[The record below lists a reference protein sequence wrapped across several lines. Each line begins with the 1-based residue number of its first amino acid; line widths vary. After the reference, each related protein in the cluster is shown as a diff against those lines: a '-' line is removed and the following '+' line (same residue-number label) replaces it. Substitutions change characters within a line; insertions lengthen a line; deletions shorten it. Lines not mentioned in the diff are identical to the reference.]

1 MIFVVLALVA
11 IILLIPLLGL
21 DYQLK
26 RIVHFQRRRVKHS
39 SATTL
44 LPIFQETQKRKLK
57 VPLTDVRDFVI
68 TLQLGT
74 SMQATLT
81 GSLDRA
87 AKQFANRGIFGERL
101 QRQVEARLSSMS
113 PEAVLEGLVEDFDC
127 PQLADVLERVRM
139 ASSGGVSYH
148 RVLGVSASA
157 IENDIRSEIEKEI
170 QRAPIRLTLPMV
182 AGVFFPALILGLI
195 PLMLAAVQQMG
206 MGVR

>member
-1 MIFVVLALVA
+1 MIFFVLALVVM
-11 IILLIPLLGL
+11 ILLIPLLGL

-26 RIVHFQRRRVKHS
+26 RIVHFQRRRAKHS

-101 QRQVEARLSSMS
+101 QRHELAKALLDGQ
-113 PEAVLEGLVEDFDC
+113 LEV
-127 PQLADVLERVRM
+127 LADERAVDVPLVRLDHGVRRRRRVRH
-139 ASSGGVSYH
+139 G
-148 RVLGVSASA
+148 
-157 IENDIRSEIEKEI
+157 D
-170 QRAPIRLTLPMV
+170 
-182 AGVFFPALILGLI
+182 PA
-195 PLMLAAVQQMG
+195 A
-206 MGVR
+206 